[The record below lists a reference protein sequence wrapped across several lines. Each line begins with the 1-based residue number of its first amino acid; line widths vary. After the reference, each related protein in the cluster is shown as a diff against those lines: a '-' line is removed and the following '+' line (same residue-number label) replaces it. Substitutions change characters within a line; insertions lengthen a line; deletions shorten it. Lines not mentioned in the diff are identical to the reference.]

1 MGWKN
6 ILLSQYIIIE
16 VNEKQTCACF
26 CVWGCE
32 IPNTLKNKGS
42 IFVSMI
48 PEEPLTSMGSTCPMH
63 KGFLVEKV
71 SSDY

>member
-6 ILLSQYIIIE
+6 ISLSQYIIIK
-16 VNEKQTCACF
+16 VNEKQTCVCF
-26 CVWGCE
+26 AVWGCE
-32 IPNTLKNKGS
+32 IPHTLKNEGS
-42 IFVSMI
+42 IIVSMI
-48 PEEPLTSMGSTCPMH
+48 PEEPLTSTCPMH